1 MVSEQSLIG
10 YGKKECGGS
19 LRFYVF
25 RERWLT
31 GVGGEVWW
39 LVDEVEALMASPYS
53 IISASAGS

>member
-1 MVSEQSLIG
+1 MVREQSLIG
-10 YGKKECGGS
+10 NGKKECGGS

-31 GVGGEVWW
+31 GVGGEVYW

-53 IISASAGS
+53 IIRSGS